1 MKSYLSLI
9 PISAKVRRRQ
19 NRITVLCIALAV
31 FLVTGIFSMA
41 DMGVRMETANA
52 RRQHGNYH
60 IALRGL
66 PEEAAEKLA
75 ARRDVAAVSVSESL
89 NTDIS
94 LDYTVAG
101 KKAGLIGSDESWLT
115 DTFAYLSEGRFP
127 AGSGEAVLSENAKA
141 VFGAELGGSF
151 TLHTPTGDFSFRIS
165 GFEDDGSAARYD
177 AILVCLDRAAFEQ
190 VRAANGAESA
200 PEFFVRFRPLTQ
212 IRRAISEIKSQYG
225 LEEGQLAENLV
236 LIALSGFSE
245 NSVVLGMYGA
255 AAFLFV
261 LVLTAGVIMI
271 AGSLNS
277 NVAQRTAFFGMLR
290 CLGASK
296 SQIMRLVRREALYW
310 CRSAVPSG
318 AALGVAGSWGVCAAL
333 RYGVGGM
340 FSGIPLFGVSLPG
353 ILCGVLVGLLTVLL
367 AARSPARRAA
377 AVSPVTAV
385 TGNAESKATRPARL
399 GPWRVETALGLRH
412 AAASKKNLLLMTGSF
427 ALSILLFLSFSAVLA
442 WIHYALNPL
451 RPSSPD
457 LSVLSGDG
465 SNAVSGELAAEL
477 SAMPGVKRSFGRAV
491 QRLEAE
497 WEGGGGS
504 LFLVSLDDRQ
514 LSWAEKEGWTV
525 DRRGLERVRREE
537 NCVMSVYSEG
547 SPLQKGARLQIG
559 GESLEVACSCAYAP
573 FDGGGTPVLLCTEA
587 LFSRLTGESGYAVLD
602 LQLEKD
608 ATEEQVAALR
618 AAAGEL
624 LLSDRRAGNRETSAT
639 YWAFTILVYSFLAM
653 IAAITVCNI
662 VNSISLSVSARMRQ
676 YGAMRSVGM
685 SGRQL
690 MKMITAETLTYALCG
705 LTVGLAAGLPAH
717 KMIYE
722 SFITAYFGEAW
733 KVPAGAALVIAAF
746 VAAASAAA
754 VYAPAKRMRSMVIT
768 ETINEL

>member
-1 MKSYLSLI
+1 MKSYLSLV

-19 NRITVLCIALAV
+19 NRMTVLCIALAV

-89 NTDIS
+89 NTDLS

-101 KKAGLIGSDESWLT
+101 KKAGLTGSDKDWLT

-127 AGSGEAVLSENAKA
+127 ADSGEAVLSENAKA
-141 VFGAELGGSF
+141 AFGAELGGSF
-151 TLHTPTGDFSFRIS
+151 SLHTPAGDFRFRIS

-190 VRAANGAESA
+190 VRAANGAAPA
-200 PEFFVRFRPLTQ
+200 PELFVRFRPFTQ
-212 IRRAISEIKSQYG
+212 VRRAISEIEDQYG

-245 NSVVLGMYGA
+245 NSVVIGMYGA

-296 SQIMRLVRREALYW
+296 GQIMRLVRREALYW
-310 CRSAVPSG
+310 CRSAVPAG

-333 RYGVGGM
+333 RWGVGGM

-353 ILCGVLVGLLTVLL
+353 IFCGVLVGLLTVLL

-377 AVSPVTAV
+377 AVSPVMAV
-385 TGNAESKATRPARL
+385 TGNGESKAARPARL

-427 ALSILLFLSFSAVLA
+427 ALSILLFLSFSAVLS

-477 SAMPGVKRSFGRAV
+477 SAMPGVKRAFGRAV
-491 QRLEAE
+491 QKLEAE
-497 WEGGGGS
+497 WEGSSGS
-504 LFLVSLDDRQ
+504 LFLVSLDGKQ
-514 LSWAEKEGWTV
+514 LNWAEKEGWTA
-525 DRRGLERVRREE
+525 DRRGLERVCREE
-537 NCVMSVYSEG
+537 NCVMSVYAG
-547 SPLQKGARLQIG
+547 DSPLQKGDRLQIG
-559 GESLEVACSCAYAP
+559 GESLEVACDCTYAP

-587 LFSRLTGESGYAVLD
+587 LFTRLTGESGYAVLD
-602 LQLEKD
+602 IQLEKD
-608 ATEEQVAALR
+608 ATEEQVTALR

-624 LLSDRRAGNRETSAT
+624 LLSDRRAGNRETAAT
-639 YWAFTILVYSFLAM
+639 YWAFTFLVYSFLAM

-662 VNSISLSVSARMRQ
+662 VNSISLSASARIRQ

-690 MKMITAETLTYALCG
+690 TKMITTETLTYALCG
-705 LTVGLAAGLPAH
+705 LAVGLAAGLPAH
-717 KMIYE
+717 KMVYE

-733 KVPAGAALVIAAF
+733 EVPAGAVLVIAAF
-746 VAAASAAA
+746 VTAACATA
-754 VYAPAKRMRSMVIT
+754 VYAPAKRIRNMAIT